1 VRSIQ
6 EDNRQDCIMF
16 TQLYLSVS
24 ELLKCLF
31 RYNQKEEKI
40 LAWEVLEK
48 SKAETELKKTEV
60 YNAIQLIL
68 L

>member
-1 VRSIQ
+1 
-6 EDNRQDCIMF
+6 MF
-16 TQLYLSVS
+16 TQLNLSVS
-24 ELLKCLF
+24 ELLQCLF

-48 SKAETELKKTEV
+48 SKAETELKKMEV
-60 YNAIQLIL
+60 HNAIQLIL

>member
-1 VRSIQ
+1 VCSIQ
-6 EDNRQDCIMF
+6 EDDRQDCIIF
-16 TQLYLSVS
+16 TQLNLSVS
-24 ELLKCLF
+24 ELLQCLF

-48 SKAETELKKTEV
+48 SKAETELKKMEV
-60 YNAIQLIL
+60 HNAIQLIL